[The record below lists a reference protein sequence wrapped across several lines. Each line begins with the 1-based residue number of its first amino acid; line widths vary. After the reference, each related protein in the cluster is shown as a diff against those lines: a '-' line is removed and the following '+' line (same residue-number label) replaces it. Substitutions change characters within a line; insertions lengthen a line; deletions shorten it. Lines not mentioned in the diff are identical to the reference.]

1 MFFKLYK
8 YFEVFLYIGIKLC
21 YYSIIIG
28 GELMLPYIKIDIK
41 RFIKIEYAHEH
52 CANDYTYTVETEDKS
67 IDGNSN
73 IGVIE
78 IGVVKQNPLIFKNTK
93 GEYVA
98 EEKDIFIIPPK
109 HRFEVST
116 VNSGAHRHFTTEA
129 IIEFENTEQIGDNTL
144 FLPLIIKADKKSE
157 KIEEDIKRIV
167 SKSSSLHK
175 SNYFEECSD
184 YMRLLSHI
192 KKATEIATE
201 ENSASPSSVL
211 YCRSAE
217 KYALDNI
224 SRHISIEEIAI
235 HIGISKNYLTNIFSE
250 YKGMPI
256 TEYINRMKLNHMLEL
271 MRRFD
276 YSATEAGE
284 FIGIDNVNYISRMFK
299 KYYGMTIR
307 EYKQIHF
314 G

>member
-1 MFFKLYK
+1 MIPT
-8 YFEVFLYIGIKLC
+8 V
-21 YYSIIIG
+21 
-28 GELMLPYIKIDIK
+28 KIDIK
-41 RFIKIEYAHEH
+41 NFVKIEYAHEH
-52 CANDYTYTVETEDKS
+52 SANDYTYTVETEDKGS
-67 IDGNSN
+67 RGNFG
-73 IGVIE
+73 IGVME
-78 IGVVKQNPLIFKNTK
+78 IGVVKQNPLIFKDKK

-109 HRFEVST
+109 YRYEVST
-116 VNSGAHRHFTTEA
+116 LNKGAHRHFTTEA
-129 IIEFENTEQIGDNTL
+129 VIEFDRTEKNTNTAL
-144 FLPLIIKADKKSE
+144 TLPLIIKAGKKSE

-167 SKSSSLHK
+167 SKSSSLHE
-175 SNYFEECSD
+175 SNYFEDCSD

-192 KKATEIATE
+192 KKATEINTE
-201 ENSASPSSVL
+201 ESDPSPSSVL

-224 SRHISIEEIAI
+224 SRHISVEEIAN

-256 TEYINRMKLNHMLEL
+256 TEYINRMKLNHMIEL
-271 MRRFD
+271 MRRFG

-284 FIGIDNVNYISRMFK
+284 YIGIDNVNYISRMFK

-307 EYKQIHF
+307 EYKQIYF

>member
-1 MFFKLYK
+1 MN
-8 YFEVFLYIGIKLC
+8 
-21 YYSIIIG
+21 III
-28 GELMLPYIKIDIK
+28 PTIKIEIK
-41 RFIKIEYAHEH
+41 RFLKMEYAHEH
-52 CANDYTYTVETEDKS
+52 RAQDYTYTVETDIKTANENLS
-67 IDGNSN
+67 T
-73 IGVIE
+73 GVME
-78 IGVVKQNPLIFKNTK
+78 IGVVKQNPLIFRDKK
-93 GEYVA
+93 GEYIA

-109 HRFEVST
+109 NKYEVST
-116 VNSGAHRHFTTEA
+116 VNNGAHRHFTTEA
-129 IIEFENTEQIGDNTL
+129 IIEFEFTKEESETAL
-144 FLPLIIKADKKSE
+144 CLPLIIKASKKNE

-175 SNYFEECSD
+175 SSYFEECSD

-192 KKATEIATE
+192 KKATETE
-201 ENSASPSSVL
+201 KTENSASPSSVL
-211 YCRSAE
+211 YCQSAE

-224 SRHISIEEIAI
+224 SRHISVEEIAA

-284 FIGIDNVNYISRMFK
+284 YIGIDNVNYISRMFK

-307 EYKQIHF
+307 EYKQLHF
-314 G
+314 

>member
-1 MFFKLYK
+1 MLLLI
-8 YFEVFLYIGIKLC
+8 ENGGD
-21 YYSIIIG
+21 III
-28 GELMLPYIKIDIK
+28 PKVKIDIK
-41 RFIKIEYAHEH
+41 RFVKIEYAHEH
-52 CANDYTYTVETEDKS
+52 SANDYTYTVETESKGIRDNFS
-67 IDGNSN
+67 
-73 IGVIE
+73 IGVME
-78 IGVVKQNPLIFKNTK
+78 IGVVNRNPLIFKDKK
-93 GEYVA
+93 GEYIA
-98 EEKDIFIIPPK
+98 EEKDIFIIPPM
-109 HRFEVST
+109 HRYRVST
-116 VNSGAHRHFTTEA
+116 KEPGFHRHFTTEA
-129 IIEFENTEQIGDNTL
+129 IIEFENSSNCNDTL
-144 FLPLIIKADKKSE
+144 LPLPLIIKGGKNTE

-175 SNYFEECSD
+175 SSYFEECSD

-192 KKATEIATE
+192 KNATEK
-201 ENSASPSSVL
+201 ENTDNSTSPSSIL

-224 SRHISIEEIAI
+224 SRHISVEEIAL

-271 MRRFD
+271 MRRFG

-284 FIGIDNVNYISRMFK
+284 YIGIDNVNYISRIFK

-307 EYKQIHF
+307 EYKQIYF
-314 G
+314 AASCRSQFRPDL